1 MRLFFASLALAGT
14 LFLSAPAF
22 ADAPNVVDL
31 SQEPQGQ
38 STEVFEVRDAQKF
51 SINFKASN
59 ARVNIKVNDVPV
71 LFRIFRSQE
80 DFTYS
85 FNEWL
90 KRGLNVIELS
100 AEKFDQENMSTLTY
114 NVFYQ
119 SPSQL
124 VTGEKLVL
132 FQSPAEVSL
141 PIRQLVGIRAQ
152 TIPFLRVWKTE
163 EVDPSPDEQRRLLEA
178 INGFRARLVDALGKA
193 DNAFLATYN
202 KPIRDEIN
210 RAYGRP
216 VEGESEIM
224 KQRMDL
230 ANRMKE
236 LVNAEL
242 ITTPNLR
249 LEELA
254 LEIIGN
260 KRMIKVSR
268 LDGRPLI
275 EISRGDM
282 HYVIDKPIFGSVGG
296 VWEMLRE

>member
-1 MRLFFASLALAGT
+1 
-14 LFLSAPAF
+14 
-22 ADAPNVVDL
+22 
-31 SQEPQGQ
+31 
-38 STEVFEVRDAQKF
+38 
-51 SINFKASN
+51 
-59 ARVNIKVNDVPV
+59 
-71 LFRIFRSQE
+71 
-80 DFTYS
+80 
-85 FNEWL
+85 
-90 KRGLNVIELS
+90 
-100 AEKFDQENMSTLTY
+100 MSTLTY